1 MKNMS
6 KSDFITFIGI
16 PVIIIELLTLIGI
29 HTIRAQAQPIDIT
42 EAPPVMETETLVI
55 NDVETAAVPEF
66 LLELEAETTAAPET
80 EAETEAETLYEKP
93 AETYLGVFKTTA
105 YCGCTICCGKNAKRG
120 ANGEWL
126 AITRTGVRAQ
136 KNHTI
141 SVDPKVIP
149 LGSKVRIGDTI
160 YTAEDTGGKWVKG
173 QHIDIF
179 MGDHDVAKLHG
190 VQWADVWL
198 INQ

>member
-6 KSDFITFIGI
+6 KSDLLTFIGI
-16 PVIIIELLTLIGI
+16 PVIIIEILTLIGI
-29 HTIRAQAQPIDIT
+29 HSIRANAQPIDIT
-42 EAPPVMETETLVI
+42 EAPPVTETRII
-55 NDVETAAVPEF
+55 NEVETAPIPDF
-66 LLELEAETTAAPET
+66 LLELNQEETTAAPET
-80 EAETEAETLYEKP
+80 EPETEPETIYEKP
-93 AETYLGVFKTTA
+93 AETYLGVFKMTA

-120 ANGEWL
+120 EDGEWL

-160 YTAEDTGGKWVKG
+160 YTAEDTGGKWVQG
-173 QHIDIF
+173 QHIDIY
-179 MGDHDVAKLHG
+179 MGDHDVAKLYG
-190 VQWADVWL
+190 VQHHDVWL
-198 INQ
+198 INE

>member
-6 KSDFITFIGI
+6 KSDLLTFIGI
-16 PVIIIELLTLIGI
+16 PVIIIEILTLIGI
-29 HTIRAQAQPIDIT
+29 HSIRANAQPIDIT
-42 EAPPVMETETLVI
+42 EAPPVTETRII
-55 NDVETAAVPEF
+55 NDVETAPIPDF
-66 LLELEAETTAAPET
+66 LLELDAETETAAPET
-80 EAETEAETLYEKP
+80 EAETEPETVYEKP
-93 AETYLGVFKTTA
+93 AETYLGLFKMTA

-120 ANGEWL
+120 ENGEWL

-160 YTAEDTGGKWVKG
+160 YTAEDTGGKWVQG
-173 QHIDIF
+173 QHIDIY
-179 MGDHDVAKLHG
+179 MGDHDVAKLYG
-190 VQWADVWL
+190 VQHHDVWL
-198 INQ
+198 INE

>member
-6 KSDFITFIGI
+6 KSDLLTYIGI

-42 EAPPVMETETLVI
+42 EAPPVMETETQII
-55 NDVETAAVPEF
+55 NEVETAAVPAF
-66 LLELEAETTAAPET
+66 LLELEEETTTAAPET
-80 EAETEAETLYEKP
+80 ETEPETLYEKP
-93 AETYLGVFKTTA
+93 AETYLGVFKMTA

-126 AITRTGVRAQ
+126 AVTRTGVMAQ

-160 YTAEDTGGKWVKG
+160 YTAEDTGGKWVQG
-173 QHIDIF
+173 QHIDIY
-179 MGDHDVAKLHG
+179 MGDHDVAKLYG
-190 VQWADVWL
+190 VQHHDVWL
-198 INQ
+198 INE

>member
-1 MKNMS
+1 MKRMS
-6 KSDFITFIGI
+6 RTDLLTYIGI
-16 PVIIIELLTLIGI
+16 PVIIIEILTLVGI
-29 HTIRAQAQPIDIT
+29 HTIRANAQPIDIT
-42 EAPPVMETETLVI
+42 EAPPIETQII
-55 NDVETAAVPEF
+55 NEVETAPIPDF
-66 LLELEAETTAAPET
+66 LLELDAETEMAAPET

-120 ANGEWL
+120 ADGEWL

-136 KNHTI
+136 VNHTI

-160 YTAEDTGGKWVKG
+160 YTAEDTGGRWVQG
-173 QHIDIF
+173 QHIDIY
-179 MGDHDVAKLHG
+179 MGDHDVAKLYG
-190 VQWADVWL
+190 VQHHDVWL
-198 INQ
+198 INE

>member
-6 KSDFITFIGI
+6 KSDLLTYIGI
-16 PVIIIELLTLIGI
+16 PVIIIEILTLIGI
-29 HTIRAQAQPIDIT
+29 HSIRANAQPIDIT
-42 EAPPVMETETLVI
+42 EAPPAMETETQII
-55 NDVETAAVPEF
+55 NNVETAPVPEF
-66 LLELEAETTAAPET
+66 LLELEAETTAAP
-80 EAETEAETLYEKP
+80 ETEAETLYEKP

-160 YTAEDTGGKWVKG
+160 YTAEDTGGKWVQG
-173 QHIDIF
+173 QHIDIY
-179 MGDHDVAKLHG
+179 MGDHDVAKLYG
-190 VQWADVWL
+190 VQHHDVWL
-198 INQ
+198 INE

>member
-6 KSDFITFIGI
+6 KSDLVTFIGI
-16 PVIIIELLTLIGI
+16 PVIIIEILALIGI
-29 HTIRAQAQPIDIT
+29 HSIRANAQPIDIT
-42 EAPPVMETETLVI
+42 EAPPVTETRII
-55 NDVETAAVPEF
+55 NEVETAPIPDF
-66 LLELEAETTAAPET
+66 LLELNQEDTTAAPET
-80 EAETEAETLYEKP
+80 EAETEPETIYEKP
-93 AETYLGVFKTTA
+93 AETYLGVFKMTA

-120 ANGEWL
+120 ENGEWL

-160 YTAEDTGGKWVKG
+160 YTAEDTGGKWVQG
-173 QHIDIF
+173 QHIDIY
-179 MGDHDVAKLHG
+179 MGDHDVAKLYG
-190 VQWADVWL
+190 VQHHDVWL
-198 INQ
+198 INE